1 MICNLPKDLIIIIF
15 KKLHRFNYLDN
26 LLCVNKEF
34 YNISMYIYT
43 FHYYKINKFLHTT
56 NIDRIYRKISE
67 NLFNNKI
74 LNIKKINNK
83 YLDLPINTFVKLLI
97 IFNEYFTY
105 NIKFDYIKI
114 ISYNELLQPL
124 QNNIDD
130 LHYIPFIMYN
140 LNNKFYIFI
149 EFCYNK
155 DLYRL
160 RIKSIISNT
169 NVGLYKNIT
178 QDDILNILSS
188 SKNQILTKYV

>member
-1 MICNLPKDLIIIIF
+1 MICNLSKDIIMIIF

-26 LLCVNKEF
+26 LLCVNKEL
-34 YNISMYIYT
+34 YNISTYIYT

-56 NIDRIYRKISE
+56 NIDNIYRKISE
-67 NLFNNKI
+67 SLFNNKI
-74 LNIKKINNK
+74 LNIKKINKK

-97 IFNEYFTY
+97 IFNEYFSY
-105 NIKFDYIKI
+105 NVKFDYIKI
-114 ISYNELLQPL
+114 ISYKELLQTL

-160 RIKSIISNT
+160 RIKSNISNT
-169 NVGLYKNIT
+169 RVGMYKNIT
-178 QDDILNILSS
+178 QYNILDILNS